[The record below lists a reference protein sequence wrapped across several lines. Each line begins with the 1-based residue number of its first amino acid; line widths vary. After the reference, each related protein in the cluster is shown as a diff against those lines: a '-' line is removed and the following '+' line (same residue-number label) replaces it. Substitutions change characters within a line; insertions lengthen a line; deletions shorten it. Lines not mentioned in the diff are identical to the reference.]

1 MFPANA
7 RALLLPPS
15 GCGVLLGDGTFRLPV
30 IGKARH
36 RAALDKVSAGSRLRC
51 AALLTRNGRDY
62 DRDGIMVTIREEEV
76 GFLPWMD
83 SHDLRVR
90 LRDAGYLEAVC
101 KAEITGNHVLSEGWD
116 YVGVTIDA
124 CHPFTVISA
133 QEWHDQHALG
143 DQEGSRVLIGDGPSR
158 TSNRL
163 SNVFRSLQQLFI
175 ERLSLSSQRKMDW
188 SQSPG
193 LRTFWRGRFRSVQSP
208 AKRLNPRKRGGRQS
222 ASASSRD
229 G

>member
-15 GCGVLLGDGTFRLPV
+15 GCGVLLGDETFRLPV

-76 GFLPWMD
+76 GFLPSMD

-90 LRDAGYLEAVC
+90 LRDAGYLEAGC
-101 KAEITGNHVLSEGWD
+101 KAEITSNHVLSEG
-116 YVGVTIDA
+116 
-124 CHPFTVISA
+124 
-133 QEWHDQHALG
+133 LG
-143 DQEGSRVLIGDGPSR
+143 LCRR
-158 TSNRL
+158 HN
-163 SNVFRSLQQLFI
+163 
-175 ERLSLSSQRKMDW
+175 
-188 SQSPG
+188 
-193 LRTFWRGRFRSVQSP
+193 
-208 AKRLNPRKRGGRQS
+208 
-222 ASASSRD
+222 
-229 G
+229 